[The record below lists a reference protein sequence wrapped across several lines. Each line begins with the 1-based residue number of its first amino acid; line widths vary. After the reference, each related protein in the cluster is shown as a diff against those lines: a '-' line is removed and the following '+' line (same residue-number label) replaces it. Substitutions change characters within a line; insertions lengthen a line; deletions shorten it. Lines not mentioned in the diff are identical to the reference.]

1 MTQVRTDHVSCL
13 VQLCPFGVCRF
24 PPGWTCFWRRD
35 LDLAGPPWLQH
46 TDPGQNPASAPY
58 LDGHTH
64 TNTHTLGTSPT
75 RDIHN
80 RCEAHTASQSVLWP
94 LDQAHSFEGAISF
107 KVTFLCTSSDLILGL
122 MWPKSSMQHG
132 SDCFSQMFSLHV
144 PRDITAEL
152 CVDSL
157 AQKPLWLSTLLLQL
171 KTTLWS
177 LGHSQRHSSHHK
189 QRFFTGHLGH
199 FEREVDVCI
208 ARVQP
213 KDSNPKRSAGVC
225 VRRQHSKGKTG

>member
-1 MTQVRTDHVSCL
+1 MSRVWYSSVHSEFVAFHLVELVSGVGVLTWPDHRGSNIQIL
-13 VQLCPFGVCRF
+13 VKIL
-24 PPGWTCFWRRD
+24 
-35 LDLAGPPWLQH
+35 
-46 TDPGQNPASAPY
+46 PAH
-58 LDGHTH
+58 LTWMDTH
-64 TNTHTLGTSPT
+64 TQTHTLGTSPT
-75 RDIHN
+75 RDIHS

-132 SDCFSQMFSLHV
+132 SDCFSEMFSLHV

-213 KDSNPKRSAGVC
+213 KDSNPKRSTGVC